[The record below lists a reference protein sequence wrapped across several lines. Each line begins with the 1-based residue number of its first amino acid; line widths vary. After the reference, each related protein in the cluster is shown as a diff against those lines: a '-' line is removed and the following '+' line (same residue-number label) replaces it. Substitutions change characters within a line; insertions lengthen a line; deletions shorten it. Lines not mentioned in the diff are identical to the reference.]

1 MLGMSQEKGHQH
13 VVSVQTELV
22 EAYEGIATVSNVCDK
37 RTKMD
42 LWRRRKDIAIEY
54 LWYKPYL

>member
-1 MLGMSQEKGHQH
+1 MSQEKGHQH

-22 EAYEGIATVSNVCDK
+22 EAYEGIATVSKCTCDK

-42 LWRRRKDIAIEY
+42 LWRRRKGIAMEY
-54 LWYKPYL
+54 L